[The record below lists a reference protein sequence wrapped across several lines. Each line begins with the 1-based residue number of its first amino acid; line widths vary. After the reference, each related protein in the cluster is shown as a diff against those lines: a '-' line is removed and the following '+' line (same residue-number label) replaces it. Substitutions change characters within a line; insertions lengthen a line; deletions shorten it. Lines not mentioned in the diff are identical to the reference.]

1 MVRSIRT
8 SLKNGFL
15 VYIYIVIYTY
25 LVRVVVSS
33 GWCIHIMIM
42 TCWCWCIR
50 FLGLPSPFLGW
61 SGIPQQKPR
70 DFSAKT
76 RRFNISKS
84 SIISF
89 KGLPAACSIAENHGP
104 STLTFGEFCAIYFYC
119 KLCNLFTP
127 FISGAQPCNTTC
139 NPKNAGVLNNSQ
151 STGTPPSFFK

>member
-42 TCWCWCIR
+42 TCWCWCIK
-50 FLGLPSPFLGW
+50 FLSLPSPFLGW
-61 SGIPQQKPR
+61 SGIPQKPG
-70 DFSAKT
+70 DSTSQNQASSAS
-76 RRFNISKS
+76 RGFQ
-84 SIISF
+84 
-89 KGLPAACSIAENHGP
+89 AACSIAENHGP

-151 STGTPPSFFK
+151 STGTPPSFYRSCR